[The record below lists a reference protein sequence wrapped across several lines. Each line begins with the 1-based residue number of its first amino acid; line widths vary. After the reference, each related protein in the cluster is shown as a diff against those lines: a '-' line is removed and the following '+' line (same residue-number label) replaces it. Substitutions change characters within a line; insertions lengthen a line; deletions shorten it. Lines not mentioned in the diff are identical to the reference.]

1 MITFEDIKHDGKLWA
16 VHFAGE
22 ELNELD
28 KVFTQWNDAGWLLN
42 FFRENFGDLVSH
54 FKITKLDE
62 AVYDTME
69 DSDELECLILDI
81 NPEANLDELFRPLEN
96 SRASEMILGR
106 EKARLKDR
114 PNHASWLRIYAI
126 KLTRTMQEREH
137 TLRELV
143 KMEKVRQ
150 YLVANNVID
159 DDSFTDFIKEK
170 G

>member
-81 NPEANLDELFRPLEN
+81 KRLRNDIGKRKGTIERSPEPCQLA
-96 SRASEMILGR
+96 
-106 EKARLKDR
+106 
-114 PNHASWLRIYAI
+114 
-126 KLTRTMQEREH
+126 T
-137 TLRELV
+137 
-143 KMEKVRQ
+143 
-150 YLVANNVID
+150 YLCHKTQPWNICHYRWRHK
-159 DDSFTDFIKEK
+159 TDPYDA
-170 G
+170 GA